1 MSSMRQVRRNLRRE
15 IMLAIDDGDGHPKSL
30 AKIAGRLLGQ
40 DVGYDTLIK
49 AFCAYEVRN
58 ALAQL
63 RLDGKAE
70 STGMLWK
77 AADSLESEDI
87 DIISVRRL
95 KRLRGEL
102 ESEVRMANQYGRAE
116 DASSASMMLG
126 IVTARLA
133 EVLPSVEAEPEEV
146 VAAS

>member
-1 MSSMRQVRRNLRRE
+1 MSSMRPVRKGLRKE
-15 IMLAIDDGDGHPKSL
+15 IMLAIKDGDGHPKSL
-30 AKIAGRLLGQ
+30 AKIADRLLGRV
-40 DVGYDTLIK
+40 VGYETLIK
-49 AFCAYEVRN
+49 TFCANEVRN

-63 RLDGKAE
+63 RLDGLAE

-77 AADSLESEDI
+77 AADCLESEDV

-102 ESEVRMANQYGRAE
+102 ESEIRMANQYGRL
-116 DASSASMMLG
+116 DDSKSASMMLG

-133 EVLPSVEAEPEEV
+133 EVLPPVKAETEEA
-146 VAAS
+146 VAVG